1 MASVG
6 LSRSGELT
14 TAPPSDTSGD
24 GVSMAELAMIN
35 NLASLHIAES
45 TNECRLLALP
55 KELREQ
61 IFDHAILEDTH
72 TVISINENG
81 PEQPGLLRVSA
92 QVRRDTLTR
101 YYTYNK
107 FGIVISDFDAQAV
120 LPSYRLQH
128 KYFDPPENADARR
141 AAVGCVGLQIRFSPE
156 WSDMVGWCS
165 LEHRGRLHFAR
176 ESDGH
181 VLVEALVMSLHTTLN
196 GLRDTGMSWL
206 HAVYS
211 LEGYDYLA
219 AFPEARCSD

>member
-1 MASVG
+1 MASFE
-6 LSRSGELT
+6 LSQSDEET
-14 TAPPSDTSGD
+14 NAPSSDMSGD

-35 NLASLHIAES
+35 GLASLHLAES

-61 IFDHAILEDTH
+61 IFDHAMLEDTSNM
-72 TVISINENG
+72 ISINEYG
-81 PEQPGLLRVSA
+81 PKQPGLLRVSA
-92 QVRRDTLTR
+92 QVRRETLTR
-101 YYTYNK
+101 YYTYKK

-120 LPSYRLQH
+120 LLSYRLQH
-128 KYFDPPENADARR
+128 KYFDPPKNTDARR

-165 LEHRGRLHFAR
+165 LEYRGRLHFAR

-181 VLVEALVMSLHTTLN
+181 VLVEALVMSLHTTLS
-196 GLRDTGMSWL
+196 GLREKGMSWL

-211 LEGYDYLA
+211 LEGHDYLA
-219 AFPEARCSD
+219 AFPEAKCSD